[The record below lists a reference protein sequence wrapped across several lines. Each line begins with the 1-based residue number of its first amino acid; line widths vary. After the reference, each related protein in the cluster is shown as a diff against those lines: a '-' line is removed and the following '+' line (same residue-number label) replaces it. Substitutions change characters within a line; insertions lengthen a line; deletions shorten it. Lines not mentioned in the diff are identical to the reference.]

1 MRHRLYYLLPDV
13 TVARGVLNDL
23 LLARIECRHIH
34 FVSSGDSL
42 PPDLPAA
49 TLMQRTDIVRGAEM
63 GVAIGAA
70 LGLALGIGLL
80 YYFDIDRAGV
90 KAAVVVL
97 ATLVGMLFGTWASSM
112 QAASMPNSR
121 LASFVPDMEKG
132 SILLMVDVPSGSIEQ
147 VESLLA
153 NRHPEMHFSGEESR
167 IPTFP

>member
-13 TVARGVLNDL
+13 TVARAALNEL

-34 FVSSGDSL
+34 FATAGQTL
-42 PPDLPAA
+42 PPDLPEAN
-49 TLMQRTDIVRGAEM
+49 LMQRTDVVRGAEM
-63 GVAIGAA
+63 GMAVGAA
-70 LGLALGIGLL
+70 LGLVLGIALL

-112 QAASMPNSR
+112 QGASLPNSR
-121 LASFVPDMEKG
+121 LASFMPELEKG
-132 SILLMVDVPSGSIEQ
+132 SILLMVDVPAGMIDQ
-147 VESLLA
+147 VEGMLA
-153 NRHPEMHFSGEESR
+153 NRHPEMHFSGEESH

>member
-1 MRHRLYYLLPDV
+1 M
-13 TVARGVLNDL
+13 NDL
-23 LLARIECRHIH
+23 LLARIECKHIH
-34 FVSSGDSL
+34 FVTGGQPL
-42 PPDLPAA
+42 PPDLPEAN
-49 TLMQRTDIVRGAEM
+49 LLQRTDIVRGAEM
-63 GVAIGAA
+63 GIAIGAA
-70 LGLALGIGLL
+70 LGLILGIGLL

-90 KAAVVVL
+90 KATVVVL

-121 LASFVPDMEKG
+121 LASFAPELEKG
-132 SILLMVDVPSGSIEQ
+132 SILLMVDVPAGSIEQ